1 MRCAP
6 RRPPSERRAQMLQ
19 YVRAERFRKVS
30 PSPLR
35 RVQMSHE
42 RGDNSRRKGGP
53 WGGTTVRQLLY
64 LLTLLRV
71 GLFVYRLYLTS
82 FCCTSLRHRQKGS
95 L

>member
-6 RRPPSERRAQMLQ
+6 RRPPNERRAQMLQ

-42 RGDNSRRKGGP
+42 RGDNSRRKGGY
-53 WGGTTVRQLLY
+53 TTLRRVTFY
-64 LLTLLRV
+64 YTLH
-71 GLFVYRLYLTS
+71 GYGFS
-82 FCCTSLRHRQKGS
+82 FTGFT
-95 L
+95 